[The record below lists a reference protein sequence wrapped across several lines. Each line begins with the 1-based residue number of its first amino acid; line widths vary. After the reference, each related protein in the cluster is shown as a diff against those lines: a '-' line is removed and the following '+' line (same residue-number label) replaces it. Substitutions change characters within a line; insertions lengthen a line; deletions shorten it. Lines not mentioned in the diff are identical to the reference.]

1 MPPTKIVFYKEED
14 ESVPIIEWLDNLP
27 SKAQTKCFTKLE
39 RLSELGYEL
48 RRPEAD
54 YLRDKIYELRIGLQG
69 INYRILYFFY
79 ENTAAV
85 VSHGIVKEKQVPP
98 GEIDRAVKRRSKFMS
113 DPKRYTYQ
121 EEQLP

>member
-1 MPPTKIVFYKEED
+1 MPPTKVVFYQED
-14 ESVPIIEWLDNLP
+14 DDSVPIIEWLDSLP
-27 SKAQTKCFTKLE
+27 AKVQTKCLIKLE

-54 YLRDKIYELRIGLQG
+54 YLRDKIYELRIGFQG

-85 VSHGIVKEKQVPP
+85 VSHGIVKEKQVPTV
-98 GEIDRAVKRRSKFMS
+98 EVDKAVKRRSLFISNPTK
-113 DPKRYTYQ
+113 YTYQ
-121 EEQLP
+121 EE